1 MIVLSLGLVV
11 VLVAVNALFVATEFA
26 LLAARPTHLSDA
38 AAAGSRAAGRALRA
52 QRDLRLQMSGAQ
64 LGITLSSIALGI
76 LAEPA
81 IGGML
86 AGAFSAVGLPEGA
99 VDTASWVVAIGLAA
113 VSQMLF
119 GELVPK
125 NLAIAEP
132 ERTIR
137 LTVGLHGAFVA
148 VVRPLVVVLDR
159 ISALLVRLCGLRAV
173 DELDRAVGAPELA
186 SMLEASRREG
196 LIDGFEHDLLS
207 GALDLGRR
215 TAASVMVPRADVVA
229 VDRWAPVH
237 EVERVLAGSGHSR
250 LPLTGPD
257 GGLLGMV
264 HARSVLRLPAGAQ
277 DDTLTTEEVRT
288 MAVLPPDR
296 PLDEVLHHFLR
307 ERIRLAAVVGA
318 TGWVGVVSL
327 EDVLE
332 ELVGDIR
339 DETDPDPGLHG
350 ERHVGPDSG
359 NGADDRTTTD

>member
-1 MIVLSLGLVV
+1 VIVVALLLVV
-11 VLVAVNALFVATEFA
+11 ILVVVNALFVATEFA
-26 LLAARPTHLSDA
+26 LLAARPAALSDA
-38 AAAGSRAAGRALRA
+38 AADGSRAAGRALRA

-81 IGGML
+81 IGGIVD
-86 AGAFSAVGLPEGA
+86 GAFTALGLPDGA

-125 NLAIAEP
+125 NLAIAAP

-137 LTVGLHGAFVA
+137 LTVTLHAAFVA
-148 VVRPLVVVLDR
+148 VARPGVVMLDR
-159 ISALLVRLCGLRAV
+159 ISALLVRPFGLTAV
-173 DELDRAVGAPELA
+173 DEVDRVVGAPQLA
-186 SMLEASRREG
+186 SMLDASRREG

-207 GALDLGRR
+207 GALDLGQR
-215 TAASVMVPRADVVA
+215 TVASVMVPRADVVT

-237 EVERVLAGSGHSR
+237 EVERVLAESGHSR
-250 LPLTGPD
+250 LPLTGTD

-264 HARSVLRLPAGAQ
+264 HARSVLRLPAGVE
-277 DDTLTTEEVRT
+277 DETLTTEEVRT

-296 PLDEVLHHFLR
+296 PLDEVLRRFLG

-318 TGWVGVVSL
+318 TGWVGIASL

-332 ELVGDIR
+332 ELVGEIR
-339 DETDPDPGLHG
+339 DETDP
-350 ERHVGPDSG
+350 
-359 NGADDRTTTD
+359 GAAETDTIGA